1 MSVFNELLDVAD
13 TLLGPN
19 GCPWD
24 REQSFA
30 TLRPYLL
37 EETHELLEALD
48 LGDKEKIQEELGD
61 CLYALVFIAK
71 LAEQQKLFTMSDAIR
86 TVVEKLVRRH
96 PHVFGELKIDSAKDV
111 VHNWE
116 EIKKKEG
123 KKNPISGIPP
133 SLPSL
138 ARAQKVVAKIDRAE
152 KREPSPKTISEEEI
166 GKRLWEAVIDAQ
178 ASGVDAESALRAY
191 CLAKEKAWSESFP
204 R

>member
-13 TLLGPN
+13 RLLGPN

-24 REQSFA
+24 REQNFA

-48 LGDKEKIQEELGD
+48 LGNKELIQEELGD

-71 LAEQQKLFTMSDAIR
+71 LAEQQKLFTMTDAIR
-86 TVVEKLVRRH
+86 TVVEKLIRRH
-96 PHVFGELKIDSAKDV
+96 PHVFGELKIESTEDIV
-111 VHNWE
+111 RNWE

-138 ARAQKVVAKIDRAE
+138 ARAQKVIAKIGRAE
-152 KREPSPKTISEEEI
+152 KKETIAKIISEEEI
-166 GKRLWEAVIDAQ
+166 GQRLWEVVMDAHA
-178 ASGVDAESALRAY
+178 ASVDAESALRAY
-191 CLAKEKAWSESFP
+191 CLAQEKEWG
-204 R
+204 RNR

>member
-30 TLRPYLL
+30 TLRSYLL

-48 LGDKEKIQEELGD
+48 LGDKERIREELGD

-71 LAEQQKLFTMSDAIR
+71 LAEMQKLFTMSDAIR

-96 PHVFGELKIDSAKDV
+96 PHVFGEVKVGSTEDV

-138 ARAQKVVAKIDRAE
+138 ARAQKVIAKIDRAE
-152 KREPSPKTISEEEI
+152 KKDVAAKTISEQEI
-166 GKRLWEAVIDAQ
+166 GRRLWEVVIDANA
-178 ASGVDAESALRAY
+178 ASVDAESALRAY
-191 CLAKEKAWSESFP
+191 CLAQEKAWVESLP